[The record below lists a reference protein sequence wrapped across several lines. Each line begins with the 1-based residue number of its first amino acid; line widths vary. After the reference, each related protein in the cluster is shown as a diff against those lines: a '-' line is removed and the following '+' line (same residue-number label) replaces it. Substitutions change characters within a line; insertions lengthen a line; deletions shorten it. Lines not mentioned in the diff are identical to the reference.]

1 MRAFTEANKK
11 SKYQEQTNNAR
22 KSEASNCPICNTDL
36 QYDHQTHI
44 WNYKDMVGDHI
55 IQWSKGGK
63 TERGNLQML
72 YKHHN
77 SLKSNY

>member
-1 MRAFTEANKK
+1 
-11 SKYQEQTNNAR
+11 
-22 KSEASNCPICNTDL
+22 
-36 QYDHQTHI
+36 
-44 WNYKDMVGDHI
+44 MVRDHI
-55 IQWSKGGK
+55 IPWSKGGK

>member
-1 MRAFTEANKK
+1 MLEKVK
-11 SKYQEQTNNAR
+11 
-22 KSEASNCPICNTDL
+22 L
-36 QYDHQTHI
+36 QIVLFVIQIYNMITKHNI

-55 IQWSKGGK
+55 IPWSKGGK

>member
-1 MRAFTEANKK
+1 M
-11 SKYQEQTNNAR
+11 
-22 KSEASNCPICNTDL
+22 CNTDL

-55 IQWSKGGK
+55 IPWSKGGK

-77 SLKSNY
+77 SLKSN

>member
-44 WNYKDMVGDHI
+44 WKYKDMVGDHI
-55 IQWSKGGK
+55 IPWSKGGK